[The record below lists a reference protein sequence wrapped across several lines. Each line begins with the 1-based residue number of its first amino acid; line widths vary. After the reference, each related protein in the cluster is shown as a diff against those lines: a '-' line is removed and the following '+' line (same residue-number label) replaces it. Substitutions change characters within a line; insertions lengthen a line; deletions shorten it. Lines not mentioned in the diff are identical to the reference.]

1 MCRLAAFSNLR
12 IKGEWLDYLTLSQGG
27 DGNGFIYPL
36 PDIDMRKTRE
46 GKLKH
51 ELFGNIVVS
60 KWYIEPEVTVEYE
73 FSTIY
78 DFGLAQ
84 EVVKPTKKYRLADY
98 EHQDINNKAWL
109 LFHTR
114 LASAGAR
121 KLENVHPAI
130 AKNILLMQNGHD
142 VSFTQ
147 KLAKVMNYSYL
158 GTDYH
163 TIAWMIA
170 DGVIKPEML
179 LLSTSNWFVV
189 DLEKSTLTIIS
200 AKEFDPLFFHKSKNG
215 FYIAS
220 EPLEINHKGF
230 YFTGIIRFNITSEGL
245 EILDEDIEVHE
256 GSLLIRKRKR
266 GFEV

>member
-1 MCRLAAFSNLR
+1 MCRLAAFSNLKV
-12 IKGEWLDYLTLSQGG
+12 KGEWLDYLTLVQGG
-27 DGNGFIYPL
+27 DGNGFIYPA
-36 PDIDMRKTRE
+36 PDVDLRKSRE
-46 GKLKH
+46 GRLQH
-51 ELFGNIVVS
+51 QLFGDIVVS
-60 KWYIEPEVTVEYE
+60 KWYIEPEPVVQYEYE
-73 FSTIY
+73 TIY
-78 DFGLAQ
+78 DELGFACDIA
-84 EVVKPTKKYRLADY
+84 KPKTKYYLPDY
-98 EHQDINNKAWL
+98 EHMNIVKPWL

-130 AKNILLMQNGHD
+130 AGSILLMQNGHD
-142 VSFTQ
+142 VNFVK
-147 KLAKVMNYSYL
+147 KLAKVMGYPYL

-163 TIAWMIA
+163 TVCNMIA

-256 GSLLIRKRKR
+256 KKVGKYGKVH
-266 GFEV
+266 F